1 MKNILAVLFMV
12 GLNVVMTAQS
22 GEMDTKHAL
31 HIATGYS
38 IFDYRGDYGAFFLS
52 VTYERTILP
61 YLSAQLD
68 LTVENG
74 LRDLDS
80 RGTWVTLSPFQ
91 SVGANAGVNGV
102 VDVLRGHTLSGGP
115 FIGATSLGIG
125 EPFRNPDGS
134 FTSTVSSGL
143 TFQYGFRATYRFP
156 LGKTTKLGF
165 AYTFQR
171 ISFGIEKPNTHRFG
185 VLFVK
190 QL

>member
-1 MKNILAVLFMV
+1 MKNILAVLFVV
-12 GLNVVMTAQS
+12 GLNATMTAQS

-38 IFDYRGDYGAFFLS
+38 IFDYRSDYGAFFLS
-52 VTYERTILP
+52 VAYERTILP

-80 RGTWVTLSPFQ
+80 RGTWVNLNPFQ
-91 SVGANAGVNGV
+91 SVGLNASVNGM
-102 VDVLRGHTLSGGP
+102 VDVFEEHTLSGGP
-115 FIGATSLGIG
+115 FIGAMSLGIG
-125 EPFRNPDGS
+125 EPFRNLDGS
-134 FTSTVSSGL
+134 YTSTVSSAV
-143 TFQYGFRATYRFP
+143 TFQYGFRTTYRFP
-156 LGKTTKLGF
+156 LGRTTKLGF
-165 AYTFQR
+165 AYTLQR
-171 ISFGIEKPNTHRFG
+171 LSYGLDRPNIHRFG